1 MGTRSCDINYL
12 EIIEFDDNIAPTK
25 FCGTES
31 PAPYRGRS
39 NSLKVHF
46 KSSTSFSG
54 TGWLINF
61 MGVHENSVINNDY

>member
-1 MGTRSCDINYL
+1 MGKRLCDVNYL

-39 NSLKVHF
+39 NRLKVHF
-46 KSSTSFSG
+46 KSSSSFSG
-54 TGWLINF
+54 SGWVINF
-61 MGVHENSVINNDY
+61 MGIHENSPLLNY